1 MSSGLHC
8 AGWHLQAVSRLLIGN
23 HFKERPPFSWRPLSW
38 CFAPSPIQSQVS
50 DPNVIRWAASA
61 REPAVKVSVGT
72 SRDKMTAKPIL
83 LWPKPRSDIALHLD
97 READD
102 FLVVDTNYPYELQK
116 LYKLRREIPI
126 FDPFPHYGEHYRDF
140 SEHVLASDCRYYIV
154 GLNACQELLRALKDP
169 SLAHSSIEELLT
181 ATKLDC
187 NVPSSTI
194 IKRSQK
200 ISIDWSYLNWPNIS
214 VSAILV
220 FVATLVGNVLS
231 LNNSLI
237 AAIVATLL
245 FATLYTCVRTNFLE
259 LLSSMWRRMA

>member
-1 MSSGLHC
+1 
-8 AGWHLQAVSRLLIGN
+8 
-23 HFKERPPFSWRPLSW
+23 
-38 CFAPSPIQSQVS
+38 
-50 DPNVIRWAASA
+50 
-61 REPAVKVSVGT
+61 
-72 SRDKMTAKPIL
+72 MTAKPIL

-140 SEHVLASDCRYYIV
+140 SEHVLASDCRYNIV

-259 LLSSMWRRMA
+259 LLSSMWRYGLMSSFDL